1 MFVAL
6 GLDLELACSAG
17 GRSSRGPRLSTVLVS
32 QAACVTLAA
41 TVTGVVFVDVCMSG
55 LDGGPTVTGSRENAR
70 RGQGRGLIFLGN
82 QGSACAHNS
91 EPNSP
96 IVSNEPPVRG
106 RSFERLS
113 LMSQTSTSHTQWIQH
128 AVAAAK
134 AGNPSVAKI
143 QLQKAAEAAPGD
155 PAVWLWMGWLADSPA
170 SAVQCLELARSD
182 ERFQKI
188 ADAGIDFAK
197 ALAEFQLELQE
208 EVVVETWAEEPA
220 NDLVETSPVV
230 SPVEAVEEVAAVV
243 ETLQQEDSAEP
254 AIDSDSWERST
265 SNDDCESAISES
277 VEQVSESG
285 AATGEENDSTPD
297 SPTDDS
303 EADATVQPV
312 VDASDD
318 SRPESALDETVLAES
333 DDSDLECD
341 QPESAG
347 SDKTNAVEA
356 YASDAA
362 PVAANDVESELI
374 TSANEL
380 WQTTE
385 NVADSEPGTPGSRLM
400 SRDPVS
406 NSGSQLRVRI
416 GPPPFRTLLQ
426 HKLRE
431 PRHRPKYSWMSRM
444 AISRLRRGKTL
455 NSNVSF
461 PFARSRSRATTTRIL
476 RQKTNLRIN
485 GWASRLIT
493 LPQHQSGEK
502 LTRTGSVSMAR
513 PIRNLI
519 NPCQR

>member
-1 MFVAL
+1 
-6 GLDLELACSAG
+6 
-17 GRSSRGPRLSTVLVS
+17 
-32 QAACVTLAA
+32 
-41 TVTGVVFVDVCMSG
+41 
-55 LDGGPTVTGSRENAR
+55 
-70 RGQGRGLIFLGN
+70 
-82 QGSACAHNS
+82 
-91 EPNSP
+91 
-96 IVSNEPPVRG
+96 
-106 RSFERLS
+106 
-113 LMSQTSTSHTQWIQH
+113 MSQTSTSHTQWIQH

-208 EVVVETWAEEPA
+208 EVVVETWTEEPA
-220 NDLVETSPVV
+220 NVLVETSPVV

-303 EADATVQPV
+303 EADTTVQPV

-318 SRPESALDETVLAES
+318 FQTEAALEETVLAES

-385 NVADSEPGTPGSRLM
+385 NVADSEPGTPEPAAHEPESGQQFWKPASSENRAAA
-400 SRDPVS
+400 VS
-406 NSGSQLRVRI
+406 
-416 GPPPFRTLLQ
+416 GPASAQVTGAETPSEVFVD
-426 HKLRE
+426 E
-431 PRHRPKYSWMSRM
+431 SD
-444 AISRLRRGKTL
+444 GD
-455 NSNVSF
+455 
-461 PFARSRSRATTTRIL
+461 FAFA
-476 RQKTNLRIN
+476 
-485 GWASRLIT
+485 
-493 LPQHQSGEK
+493 SGEDVEFK
-502 LTRTGSVSMAR
+502 RFV
-513 PIRNLI
+513 PIRSKPIANNDNTNTQTENQPQDQWLGQSPDNAPAAPVWRKAHSDWFSVDGPS
-519 NPCQR
+519 NPEPDQPVPALDTQVPFSAADSPVTENSEVYRHPGSSIWRQRAVAEPAAVCHTGVCRLDDQRGE